1 MFTTIKKHS
10 TNTQAVTN
18 AQTMLNAA
26 GFPVTVDGNFGAKTA
41 SAVIAFQQAN
51 NLVADGKIGNK
62 TWHVLSLQA
71 GHVIED
77 MASRFLSEQDLVNA
91 ATQLN
96 IEVAAIKAVNDVE
109 SRGRG
114 FLNDHPVILFERHVF
129 WKRLQAYGIDP
140 REHQIGNEDILQA
153 KYGGYL
159 GGVRE
164 VHRLNRAKAI
174 HPQAAMES
182 ASWGLFQIMGYH
194 WKGLGYAGIDDF
206 VTRMETDEA
215 AQLNAFVRFMKVNH
229 LHRKLQ
235 LEAGQTALT
244 LDNFTRFA
252 RRYNGPAYERN
263 RYHSK
268 MLKAYMTYRQHAP
281 VSQTMQVLPQAA

>member
-26 GFPVTVDGNFGAKTA
+26 GFPVTVDGDFGTKTET
-41 SAVIAFQQAN
+41 AVIAFQQAHG
-51 NLVADGKIGNK
+51 LVADGKIGSK
-62 TWHVLSLQA
+62 TWRVLSLQA
-71 GHVIED
+71 GHVIEA
-77 MASRFLSEQDLVNA
+77 MTQRFLSEQDLVNA
-91 ATQLN
+91 AMQLD
-96 IEVAAIKAVNDVE
+96 IEVAAIKAVNEVE

-140 REHQIGNEDILQA
+140 QKYQAGNENILQPRF
-153 KYGGYL
+153 GGYL

-164 VHRLNRAKAI
+164 VGRLEQAKAI

-194 WKGLGYAGIDDF
+194 WKGLNYVGIEDF
-206 VTRMETDEA
+206 VSRMDINEA
-215 AQLNAFVRFMKVNH
+215 AQLDAFVRFMKANH

-235 LEAGQTALT
+235 LAAGQDALT
-244 LDNFTRFA
+244 LDNFTQFA
-252 RRYNGPAYERN
+252 RRYNGPAFERN
-263 RYHSK
+263 RYHTK
-268 MLKAYMTYRQHAP
+268 MLTAYKKYRRMHQATH
-281 VSQTMQVLPQAA
+281 VELSQAA

>member
-10 TNTQAVTN
+10 ANTQAVTN

-26 GFPVTVDGNFGAKTA
+26 GFPVTVDGDFGAKTEA
-41 SAVIAFQQAN
+41 VVIAFQQAN
-51 NLVADGKIGNK
+51 NLVADGKIGSK
-62 TWHVLSLQA
+62 TWRVLSLQA
-71 GHVIED
+71 GHVIKN
-77 MASRFLSEQDLVNA
+77 MTARFLSEQDLVNA
-91 ATQLN
+91 AQQLT
-96 IEVAAIKAVNDVE
+96 IEVAAIKAVNEVE

-129 WKRLQAYGIDP
+129 WKRLQAYGVDP
-140 REHQIGNEDILQA
+140 HEHQAGNENILQSRF
-153 KYGGYL
+153 GGYL

-164 VHRLNRAKAI
+164 VGRLEQAKAI

-194 WKGLGYAGIDDF
+194 WKGLNYTGIEDF
-206 VTRMETDEA
+206 VKRMNTNEA
-215 AQLNAFVRFMKVNH
+215 AQLDAFVRFMKANH

-235 LEAGQTALT
+235 RAAGQDALT
-244 LDNFTRFA
+244 LDNFTQFA
-252 RRYNGPAYERN
+252 RRYNGPAFERN

-268 MLKAYMTYRQHAP
+268 MLAAYKKYRRMQ
-281 VSQTMQVLPQAA
+281 QTAQVELPQAA